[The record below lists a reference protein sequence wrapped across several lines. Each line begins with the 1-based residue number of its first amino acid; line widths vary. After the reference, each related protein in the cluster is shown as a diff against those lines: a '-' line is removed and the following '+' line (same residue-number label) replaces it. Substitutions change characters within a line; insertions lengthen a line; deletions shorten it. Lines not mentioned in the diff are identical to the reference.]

1 MNARRLEQQI
11 TFILEIDKLKKVL
24 RQTVLTDSSRQE
36 NSVEHS
42 WHIAVMALCLVEYA
56 KDGPVDLLRVVSMLL
71 IHDLVEIDA
80 GDTYCYDGEGT
91 KDQRKREL
99 RAADRIFNLLPSD
112 QAAQIRTL
120 WDEFEAGTTPEAR
133 FAAALDRLQPLL
145 HNYSTNGIMW
155 RTHGIEKG
163 QVVARN
169 DPIDDGAPDLW
180 AFAAYLIDDA
190 VEKGILAE

>member
-24 RQTVLTDSSRQE
+24 RQTVLTDGSRQE

-42 WHIAVMALCLVEYA
+42 WHIAIMALVLMEYA
-56 KDGPVDLLRVVSMLL
+56 QGSPLDLLRVVSMLL

-80 GDTYCYDGEGT
+80 GDTCCYDGEGT
-91 KDQRKREL
+91 KDQRDREI
-99 RAADRIFNLLPSD
+99 RAADRLFKLLPPD
-112 QAAQIRTL
+112 QAGQIRTL
-120 WDEFEAGTTPEAR
+120 WDEFEEGTTPEAR

-155 RTHGIEKG
+155 RKHGIDKG

-169 DPIDDGAPDLW
+169 DFIADGAPDLW
-180 AFAAYLIDDA
+180 DFAAYLIDDA
-190 VEKGILAE
+190 VDKGILAE

>member
-24 RQTVLTDSSRQE
+24 RQTVLTDGSRQE

-42 WHIAVMALCLVEYA
+42 WHIAIMALVLMEYA
-56 KDGPVDLLRVVSMLL
+56 QGSPLDLLRVVSMLL

-80 GDTYCYDGEGT
+80 GDTCCYDGEGT
-91 KDQRKREL
+91 KDQRDREI
-99 RAADRIFNLLPSD
+99 RAADRLFKLLPPD
-112 QAAQIRTL
+112 QAGQIRTL
-120 WDEFEAGTTPEAR
+120 WDEFEEGTTPEAR

-145 HNYSTNGIMW
+145 HNYSTHGRMW
-155 RTHGIEKG
+155 QKHGIDKG

-169 DPIDDGAPDLW
+169 DTINEGAPDLW
-180 AFAAYLIDDA
+180 EFAAYLIEDA
-190 VEKGILAE
+190 VGKGILAE